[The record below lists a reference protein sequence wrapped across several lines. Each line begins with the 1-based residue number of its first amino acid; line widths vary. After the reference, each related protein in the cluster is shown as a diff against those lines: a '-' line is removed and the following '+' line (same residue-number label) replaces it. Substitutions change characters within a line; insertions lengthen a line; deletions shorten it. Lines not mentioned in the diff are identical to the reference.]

1 MTQNNKKTGV
11 CRNEWGAT
19 VREASVPES
28 SRVGARSA
36 GGGGENKDEWLTG
49 RVARGQPF

>member
-1 MTQNNKKTGV
+1 MTQNNKKNLASVGMGG
-11 CRNEWGAT
+11 GAT

-36 GGGGENKDEWLTG
+36 GGGGENKDE
-49 RVARGQPF
+49 